1 VNENPLERTIRAI
14 IAAAHEEWNE
24 GKGLAAEEPPTDF
37 VAERVA
43 AHFRQVGLRAQ
54 DGSLEERF
62 NEPGYSD
69 SFYWQPV
76 FVVVPT
82 TGEA

>member
-1 VNENPLERTIRAI
+1 
-14 IAAAHEEWNE
+14 
-24 GKGLAAEEPPTDF
+24 